1 MAGLALALI
10 GLRHLPARRL
20 SYRMRGIQYAA
31 ASRLNHRLLWNTG
44 SPAFA
49 CDDSGRMAQLHD
61 LAAQFAR
68 GLLSFSSPSNRG
80 RRESRVRA
88 APAVSRAIVTGK
100 NAHEHT
106 GSAESIRPS
115 LRNGFTAYFAISP
128 VRRALLPPSLRGS
141 SPPSLAPAS
150 GARTSRLRRPLKSRS
165 SVATFAS
172 TASHRAFV
180 TTRDP
185 PLSSGETGGVV
196 ALICPTS

>member
-1 MAGLALALI
+1 M
-10 GLRHLPARRL
+10 RARCARFNFFKHCA
-20 SYRMRGIQYAA
+20 SPNT
-31 ASRLNHRLLWNTG
+31 ASRFSRRVAPELCFDFHPQET
-44 SPAFA
+44 
-49 CDDSGRMAQLHD
+49 
-61 LAAQFAR
+61 R
-68 GLLSFSSPSNRG
+68 GC
-80 RRESRVRA
+80 RESRVRA
-88 APAVSRAIVTGK
+88 APAVSRAKCIGK

-172 TASHRAFV
+172 TASHRTFV

-185 PLSSGETGGVV
+185 PLSSGETGKLRSV
-196 ALICPTS
+196 ICPTC